1 MKFENE
7 QLDTILGTY
16 AVSVDSGDDY
26 DARTEVVKG
35 IAKDFKVSEPVI
47 RGVLVSQKVYIP
59 KAAKAG
65 GKSVKTTK
73 EDVAKAIEI
82 YVGVKLPSVRNMT
95 KKDLDAFWA
104 ALIVL
109 TAVKDAEYGVKQ
121 GIRGF

>member
-47 RGVLVSQKVYIP
+47 RGVLVSQKVYIA
-59 KAAKAG
+59 KAAKAATSG
-65 GKSVKTTK
+65 IKTTK

-82 YVGVKLPSVRNMT
+82 YVGGLKLPSLRNMT
-95 KKDLDAFWA
+95 KKDLDAFWEG
-104 ALIVL
+104 LVL
-109 TAVKDAEYGVKQ
+109 LTSVNDAENGVK
-121 GIRGF
+121 

>member
-7 QLDTILGTY
+7 KLDSILGTY
-16 AVSVDSGDDY
+16 ASSVDSGDDY

-59 KAAKAG
+59 KAAKAASG
-65 GKSVKTTK
+65 VDKTTK
-73 EDVAKAIEI
+73 EDVAKAFEAAFVMDI
-82 YVGVKLPSVRNMT
+82 PSIRNMT

-104 ALIVL
+104 RFVEL
-109 TAVKDAEYGVKQ
+109 TAVKDAEYGVK
-121 GIRGF
+121 